1 MTNEDIERLKD
12 IFVPRKE
19 CQKNIEAEDKK
30 IEVMREENKK
40 TQIAVAKLDTKLGI
54 IISILG
60 AIAVAVLSVCVKSL
74 FGG

>member
-19 CQKNIEAEDKK
+19 CQKNIDVEDKK
-30 IEVMREENKK
+30 IELLREENKK

-60 AIAVAVLSVCVKSL
+60 AIAVPVLGVCVKLL

>member
-19 CQKNIEAEDKK
+19 CQKNIESEDKK
-30 IEVMREENKK
+30 IEMMREENKK

-60 AIAVAVLSVCVKSL
+60 AIGVAVLGVCVKIL